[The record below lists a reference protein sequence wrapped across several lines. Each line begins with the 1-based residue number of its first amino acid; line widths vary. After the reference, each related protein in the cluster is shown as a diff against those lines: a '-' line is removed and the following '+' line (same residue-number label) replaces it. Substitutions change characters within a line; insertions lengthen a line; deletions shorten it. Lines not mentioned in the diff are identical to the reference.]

1 MELKAK
7 ATKEHKDKRYQPH
20 TSNTFQAVR
29 ITQNLLNKL
38 CHSHTP
44 VGTQHPKCCSVQ
56 VFCQGLSFP
65 TAENSPSFGEMNET
79 PSKHYF
85 LAPLSNPPQW
95 WPLLH
100 VLLYSIRRNSH
111 VFRWPE
117 VLFLV
122 CWLHWTLLF
131 WRCIRYLNETPKT
144 LETAWKWLCNS
155 KQTFRNN

>member
-7 ATKEHKDKRYQPH
+7 ATKEHKDKHYQPH

-29 ITQNLLNKL
+29 VTQNLLNKL

-56 VFCQGLSFP
+56 VFCQGLSFL

-79 PSKHYF
+79 PSKDYF

-95 WPLLH
+95 WPFFMYFSI
-100 VLLYSIRRNSH
+100 LY
-111 VFRWPE
+111 E
-117 VLFLV
+117 
-122 CWLHWTLLF
+122 
-131 WRCIRYLNETPKT
+131 
-144 LETAWKWLCNS
+144 ETATCLGDLKFYSLFVGYTEPS
-155 KQTFRNN
+155 YFEDASDI